1 MSTYH
6 VRKGQPITGEIT
18 VPGDK
23 SMSHRAMMFAGL
35 SEGTCTIDGFLP
47 SEDCVA
53 TLNAMRACGVRIEA
67 DSSSDQGFG
76 PTRYVIEGNGRHLTA
91 PSAPIDCGNSGTGMR
106 LLAGILAGQPFISE
120 LCGDASLSSR
130 PMNRIVNPL
139 AQMKA
144 KIETLGGEGG
154 CPPLRIHGGTLVPT
168 TYTLPMASAQVKSAV
183 LLAGL
188 FADGT
193 TTVIQPIITRDHT
206 ERMLR
211 SFGVD
216 VRTEGTS
223 ISVEGGQPIVA
234 RDFHV
239 PGDISSAAFWLVAAS
254 AQKGATLSIPN
265 IGLNP
270 SRTGILGVLKRMGA
284 DIREI
289 IDEDHGE
296 PIGKLEITGAGLQPT
311 EIGGAEIPNIID
323 EIPVIAVGAALA
335 PGTTTIRDAKELR
348 VKESDRIDA
357 VVKNLKAMGAEVEEH
372 EDGMTIHGGKPL
384 HGATL
389 PSYGDHRIAM
399 AFAIAGLFADGETIV
414 EDTACVNTSY
424 PSFETTLKRFL

>member
-6 VRKGQPITGEIT
+6 VHKGHTLSGEIT

-35 SEGTCTIDGFLP
+35 SDGRCTIDGFLP

-53 TLNAMRACGVRIEA
+53 TLNAMRACGVSIKA
-67 DSSSDQGFG
+67 DPESDKGFG
-76 PTRYVIEGNGRHLTA
+76 PTRYIVQGNGRQLSA
-91 PSAPIDCGNSGTGMR
+91 PSAPIDCGNAGTGMR
-106 LLAGILAGQPFISE
+106 LLAGLLAGQSFVSE

-130 PMNRIVNPL
+130 PMKRIVAPL
-139 AQMKA
+139 AEMQV
-144 KIETLGGEGG
+144 KIETLGEGG

-183 LLAGL
+183 LIAGL
-188 FADGT
+188 FAQGT
-193 TTVIQPIITRDHT
+193 TTVIQPVMTRDHT
-206 ERMLR
+206 ERMLQ
-211 SFGVD
+211 SFGVE
-216 VRTEGTS
+216 VVTEGTHIS
-223 ISVEGGQPIVA
+223 IEGGQPIKA

-239 PGDISSAAFWLVAAS
+239 PGDISSVAFWLVAAA
-254 AQKGATLSIPN
+254 AQPGAQLTIPN

-270 SRTGILGVLKRMGA
+270 SRTGILAVLKRMGA
-284 DIREI
+284 QITEVI
-289 IDEDHGE
+289 AEDHFE
-296 PIGKLEITGAGLQPT
+296 PIGSLEVKGQGLKPT
-311 EIGGAEIPNIID
+311 EIGGEEIPNIID
-323 EIPVIAVGAALA
+323 EIPILAVGAALA
-335 PGTTTIRDAKELR
+335 PGTTVIRDAKELR

-357 VVKNLKAMGAEVEEH
+357 VVKNLQAMGADVEEA

-384 HGATL
+384 HGATV

-399 AFAIAGLFADGETIV
+399 AFAIAGLFAEGDTVV

-424 PSFETTLKRFL
+424 PSFEATLKRFL